1 MRCVYVG
8 VFVCAHTGEGKKGG
22 GEERK
27 RGKRRDRELPDL
39 KRQIRTSL
47 KSITGEP
54 CTDFISWQTCAAKR
68 MQTDIDVWGW
78 LISSS
83 QKCTHWVAMQSLFWV
98 CLRSILNTR
107 LSVTFSFRKKTKHKL
122 AFYSTDTN
130 LLEADITG
138 VENGL
143 ARSNDRHSQTPSAPL
158 FATISRR
165 IFLLQ
170 DLKINKQKW
179 HSGLSHFKRVP
190 LSQRWHYKIQL
201 MQKSWGI

>member
-1 MRCVYVG
+1 MCVRWC
-8 VFVCAHTGEGKKGG
+8 VCVRSHRRRGKKGG

-27 RGKRRDRELPDL
+27 RGKGRDRELPDL

-54 CTDFISWQTCAAKR
+54 CTDFISWQTRAAKR
-68 MQTDIDVWGW
+68 MQTDIDVWDW

-107 LSVTFSFRKKTKHKL
+107 LSVTFSFRKETKNKL
-122 AFYSTDTN
+122 AFYSADTN

-143 ARSNDRHSQTPSAPL
+143 ARSNDRHTPPAPPHPLPPTYSPPSAAEY
-158 FATISRR
+158 F
-165 IFLLQ
+165 F
-170 DLKINKQKW
+170 
-179 HSGLSHFKRVP
+179 
-190 LSQRWHYKIQL
+190 YKI
-201 MQKSWGI
+201 